1 MGDVCQKLTQVY
13 QVALGDGV
21 DIDERVTSNVSL
33 LFLSTAVS
41 TVTIYEVKLFG
52 TLTFRIFMQRAILQ
66 RNELRSKIRD
76 QYPTATSYKF
86 NYEEMLV
93 VFRWIDKV
101 PSITEAVLQA
111 KASTAPLPAELIV
124 QMLGQ
129 QFSINTNAE

>member
-1 MGDVCQKLTQVY
+1 M
-13 QVALGDGV
+13 
-21 DIDERVTSNVSL
+21 
-33 LFLSTAVS
+33 
-41 TVTIYEVKLFG
+41 
-52 TLTFRIFMQRAILQ
+52 
-66 RNELRSKIRD
+66 RSKIRD
-76 QYPTATSYKF
+76 QYPTATMYKF

-101 PSITEAVLQA
+101 PSITEVVLQA